1 MISVLGQTMVAFEMT
16 SVFIPRAVR
25 AALAKHSQAT
35 GMWTK
40 PRLVYFENADEFEEI
55 ERRA

>member
-1 MISVLGQTMVAFEMT
+1 MISLLCQIMVAFEMT
-16 SVFIPRAVR
+16 SVFIPYAVR

-35 GMWTK
+35 GVWTK

-55 ERRA
+55 EQRA